1 MFAWPAEALPTGRTQ
16 NPCHSA
22 GPGRFLPSTL
32 WSSPFPLGEEKG
44 CAPLP
49 PISTFHPSAQYTELC
64 VRKEGEILPASFAV
78 APLLGSQSSASVSS
92 PDSSDPGKADRLK
105 NHWGEDSRG
114 ELEVEKPVP
123 PAAGSPLFPAFNR
136 LRPRSILPPCG
147 FSASSQPS
155 VWLGSGP
162 EPLPCPA
169 TLSSPALGLRVG
181 LMEAATWELC
191 LQ

>member
-1 MFAWPAEALPTGRTQ
+1 MR
-16 NPCHSA
+16 
-22 GPGRFLPSTL
+22 GPQRPSPLKDPESLSLSRPGTLPSL
-32 WSSPFPLGEEKG
+32 HFVEQSIPPWGGKG

-49 PISTFHPSAQYTELC
+49 PISTFHPSALYTELC
-64 VRKEGEILPASFAV
+64 VGKEGEILPASFAV

-92 PDSSDPGKADRLK
+92 PDSSDPGKAERLK

-123 PAAGSPLFPAFNR
+123 PAAGSPLFPAFNH
-136 LRPRSILPPCG
+136 LRPRSILYPCG
-147 FSASSQPS
+147 FSASSPPS

-162 EPLPCPA
+162 EPLCCPA